1 MFKVY
6 KMCMFPLFFF
16 LPAFRKIYKSANLP
30 LFCLKWREENY
41 PEEEL
46 KSKLGHMM
54 GLLFLIL
61 DSVLPA
67 AAAKSLVV
75 SDSVR
80 PHRRQP
86 TRLRRPWDSPGK
98 NTGVGC
104 HFLPVNKQISLL
116 EKSMLTLANS
126 IHFSRLGRRLQMHRN
141 NFCGQIWC
149 LAL

>member
-16 LPAFRKIYKSANLP
+16 LSAFRKIYKSANLP

-61 DSVLPA
+61 DSVLLAA

-80 PHRRQP
+80 PYRRQP
-86 TRLRRPWDSPGK
+86 TRLRHPWDSPGR

-104 HFLPVNKQISLL
+104 HCLL
-116 EKSMLTLANS
+116 RRKAWRAAIHGVAKSRT
-126 IHFSRLGRRLQMHRN
+126 RLSD
-141 NFCGQIWC
+141 
-149 LAL
+149 

>member
-1 MFKVY
+1 MFKIY

-80 PHRRQP
+80 PHRWQP

-98 NTGVGC
+98 TLEGVA
-104 HFLPVNKQISLL
+104 VS
-116 EKSMLTLANS
+116 
-126 IHFSRLGRRLQMHRN
+126 FSS
-141 NFCGQIWC
+141 
-149 LAL
+149 A